1 MNTPRWLVALFALI
15 VGFVVAWLILRPR
28 AGGPD
33 FTSCPVMGSI
43 TVVVGPGA
51 SVVKPP
57 CVEIDQYGKDTLS
70 WLAREKGKNIRI
82 EFTEQPFL
90 GMQPS
95 GTRYVVN
102 CPGTDECTSG
112 TIDPNIPSGA
122 QPLPNDSKHKYKAY
136 KYWQILHDTA
146 TNKDDIQDGKIIIRW

>member
-1 MNTPRWLVALFALI
+1 MNRWLFALFALV
-15 VGFVVAWLILRPR
+15 VGFIVAWLLLSRPR
-28 AGGPD
+28 VNGPD

-57 CVEIDQYGKDTLS
+57 CVEIDQKTSDTLS
-70 WLAREKGKNIRI
+70 WLAREKGKTIRI
-82 EFTEQPFL
+82 EFEGQPFL
-90 GMQPS
+90 GMKPS
-95 GTRYVVN
+95 GSRYVVD

-112 TIDPNIPSGA
+112 SIDPKIPSDA
-122 QPLPNDSKHKYKAY
+122 QPIPNDSKHKYKPY

-146 TNKDDIQDGKIIIRW
+146 SNTDDTQDGKIIIRW